1 VLRLSIHSDSED
13 SKITPVRGMKNSD
26 CSSVY
31 PPTPRLRRTDNAKQL
46 RDKNHKGGLS
56 MPETVSVYVQRWL
69 SWVKSIYGKENN
81 VEKALFNRA

>member
-1 VLRLSIHSDSED
+1 
-13 SKITPVRGMKNSD
+13 
-26 CSSVY
+26 
-31 PPTPRLRRTDNAKQL
+31 
-46 RDKNHKGGLS
+46 